1 MKIIQTLTTAAFGIA
16 MLSMTSCTTPADPT
30 AGAYLE
36 TPGQSPQEFMRSE
49 QRPFLTQGPTNT
61 QIQAASAGISTPAP

>member
-1 MKIIQTLTTAAFGIA
+1 MIQTLTITAFGIA
-16 MLSMTSCTTPADPT
+16 ALSMTSCTTPTDPT

-36 TPGQSPQEFMRSE
+36 PPGQSPREFMRSE

-61 QIQAASAGISTPAP
+61 QIQAATAGISTPAP